1 VRFRLAVLVSL
12 VTLVLLLLPVSAL
25 AWSNGPSGANG
36 FGTHDWVLKEANR
49 LAATKSAGWVR
60 LSVALPHTD
69 DPDTVFH
76 DTYYDV
82 YDVWGSRYG
91 NAPKKVAAYYAKA
104 LAARKAG
111 NWTAAS
117 RYVGIMSHYYAD
129 ICNPLHTDQCDA
141 EDSIHSSYESD
152 AQDHTDSPG
161 ENRSWVRFNGYDPAT
176 SVAGKTKTTAA
187 ASHKQ
192 YTSLVNGYVAGGMSS
207 AAVISITAKSMNRA
221 ANGLADLIIS
231 IKRKVSGGTSAGGDS
246 GGGGGGSGTTVYIT
260 KTGTKYHRGSC
271 QYLSQ
276 SKIAISLADAKARG
290 YDPCSVCKPPT

>member
-25 AWSNGPSGANG
+25 AWSNGPSGPNG

-76 DTYYDV
+76 DTYYHV

-91 NAPKKVAAYYAKA
+91 NAPKKVAEYYAKA
-104 LAARKAG
+104 LVARKAG

-117 RYVGIMSHYYAD
+117 RYVGIMAHYYAD
-129 ICNPLHTDQCDA
+129 ICNPMHTDQCDA
-141 EDSIHSSYESD
+141 EDAIHSSYESD
-152 AQDHTDSPG
+152 AQDYTDASG
-161 ENRSWVRFNGYDPAT
+161 ENRAWVRFNGYNAT
-176 SVAGKTKTTAA
+176 TNVVGYVKTTAA

-192 YTSLVNGYVAGGMSS
+192 YSALVSDYSAGGMS
-207 AAVISITAKSMNRA
+207 AAVVSITAKSMNRA

-231 IKRKVSGGTSAGGDS
+231 IQRKVKGGTTTPG
-246 GGGGGGSGTTVYIT
+246 GGGGGGSTTVYIT
-260 KTGTKYHRGSC
+260 KTGSKYHRGSC
-271 QYLSQ
+271 QYLVS

-290 YDPCSVCKPPT
+290 FDPCSVCDPPQ